1 MLTRYSCNRCLEEPV
16 AWEFSDGLAGWEQAP
31 APARVGKRLVEGLF
45 AVAPAPSRARL
56 VNNVL
61 HWTYGMLNGVQ
72 YGIVV
77 GSLRRP
83 RVRYGLPFGATVW
96 AGDYLIL
103 PAAKLYEPIW
113 SYDRRTLPNDLRAHL
128 ASGLGTAAA
137 MRVLWR

>member
-1 MLTRYSCNRCLEEPV
+1 M
-16 AWEFSDGLAGWEQAP
+16 
-31 APARVGKRLVEGLF
+31 
-45 AVAPAPSRARL
+45 
-56 VNNVL
+56 NNVL